1 MNARLAYAGVDFTD
15 SAEEAA
21 FRAECRA
28 WLAEHAAPR
37 SPTSGADVTAI
48 LDPATDENEGIASAR
63 EWQTSAAD
71 DGWAAVAWPVEYGG
85 RGVSLALEIVYHQE
99 RARFDVPDHQF
110 RIGIMLAGPTLIAHG
125 TDEQKARWL
134 RPLLRGEEIW
144 CQLFSEPEAGS
155 DLASLRTTAV
165 RDGDDWIVNGQKVWS
180 SGAHHSQFGMLL
192 ARTDPDVS
200 KHKGITYF
208 GVDMRTPGIE
218 VRPLRQITGGAH
230 FNEVFFT
237 DVRVPDTDRIG
248 DVNAGWGVAQ
258 TTLLNERAAIAQLV
272 GEGTMVKGLM
282 ELARRAEAAGR
293 PGCSDP
299 LVRQEIA
306 AVAIEE
312 TILRYIGFRIVTAFS
327 QGSFP
332 GPEASVAKLAIAR
345 LMRHGSDVALQLAGA
360 DAIGGAPDLR
370 DWVLSFLIAPSL
382 RIAGGS
388 DEIQRN
394 IIGERV
400 LGLQK
405 DPVV

>member
-1 MNARLAYAGVDFTD
+1 MDFVD
-15 SAEEAA
+15 SPEEAA

-28 WLAEHAAPR
+28 WLTEHAPPR
-37 SPTSGADVTAI
+37 SPTAGTDVTAI
-48 LDPATDENEGIASAR
+48 LDPAFDQDEGIDRAK
-63 EWQTSAAD
+63 EWQARAAD
-71 DGWAAVAWPVEYGG
+71 DGWAAVAWPREYGG
-85 RGVSLALEIVYHQE
+85 RGVSLAQEIVYHQE

-110 RIGIMLAGPTLIAHG
+110 RIGIVLAGPTLIAHG
-125 TDEQKARWL
+125 TDEQKTRWL
-134 RPLLRGEEIW
+134 PPMLRGEEIW
-144 CQLFSEPEAGS
+144 CQLFSEPVAGS
-155 DLASLRTTAV
+155 DLASLRTAAV

-192 ARTDPDVS
+192 ARTDPDVA

-208 GVDMRTPGIE
+208 GLDMRSPGIE
-218 VRPLRQITGGAH
+218 VRPLRQLTGGAH

-237 DVRVPDTDRIG
+237 DVRVPDSDRIG

-272 GEGTMVKGLM
+272 GEGTIAKGLA

-293 PGCSDP
+293 PGRSDP
-299 LVRQEIA
+299 RVRQEIA
-306 AVAIEE
+306 AIAIEE
-312 TILRYIGFRIVTAFS
+312 AILRYIGFRIVTAFS
-327 QGSFP
+327 RGSFP

-345 LMRHGSDVALQLAGA
+345 LMKRGADVALQLGGM
-360 DAIGGAPDLR
+360 DAVTGAPDLR
-370 DWVLSFLIAPSL
+370 DWALSFLVAPSL

-400 LGLQK
+400 LGLPK
-405 DPVV
+405 EPVATA